1 MCGLIAIAGGATF
14 LVGLV
19 TIRETNYPARTPEA
33 VAKPAETFAPKR
45 RLKDWLVTVGTF
57 VGWNIV
63 VQLTS
68 SQTFTKLPYGWKTGS
83 LGLLSISGFIG
94 AVLAFFISGKLIDII
109 ANRMTRANGGRRQ
122 PEFRLPAIIIPALI
136 GLFGILIFGLTI
148 SHHTMW
154 VGPAFGYGMQ
164 GFGLTA
170 VANVVVTYA
179 VDGYHDL
186 AGEALTVVFVI
197 RNVIATVLAL
207 YTKNWQTATDDSE
220 QNDNS
225 VAS

>member
-1 MCGLIAIAGGATF
+1 M
-14 LVGLV
+14 
-19 TIRETNYPARTPEA
+19 
-33 VAKPAETFAPKR
+33 
-45 RLKDWLVTVGTF
+45 
-57 VGWNIV
+57 
-63 VQLTS
+63 
-68 SQTFTKLPYGWKTGS
+68 
-83 LGLLSISGFIG
+83 GLLSISGFIG
-94 AVLAFFISGKLIDII
+94 AVLAFFIGGKLIDII

-136 GLFGILIFGLTI
+136 GPFGILIFGLAI

-207 YTKNWQTATDDSE
+207 YTKNWQTATGV
-220 QNDNS
+220 QNVGCPLPPSRYSISILTHNYRPLERWLPSNSLCCSWQFHSIFTESAFDNGQQRLGP
-225 VAS
+225 